1 MAASPSAVDQL
12 LATKFFVPVA
22 SQPLVARS
30 RLTALV
36 NEGLH
41 RRLTLVCAPAGFG
54 KSTLLAEWLRS
65 LPRPPEGPFA
75 AWVSLDEDDDNPTR
89 FWDYF
94 IGALDRASPGV
105 GSPAMEYLHAP

>member
-1 MAASPSAVDQL
+1 MDISTPSVDQL

-22 SQPLVARS
+22 SQPLVART
-30 RLTALV
+30 RLTALL
-36 NEGLH
+36 NEGLQ

-65 LPRPPEGPFA
+65 LPPPPEGPHA
-75 AWVSLDEDDDNPTR
+75 AWVSLDKDDDKPIP

-94 IGALDRASPGV
+94 ISALDRASPGV
-105 GSPAMEYLHAP
+105 GS